1 MNSTNQISVKK
12 TLQYH
17 LASLL
22 LLPGVCFGEKLSK
35 DNLSGVRRNRQL
47 EISFQQFKELTPAS
61 DPDKLEFQK
70 FRLENPVSFEG
81 KDYYGFRFT
90 VPQRANHEDLV
101 WAFLEPNS
109 SSGYSGWYILPEPEK
124 ASAEAIADG
133 KEQGF
138 EGFKDFMRF
147 SKTQYPELHGLPPTG
162 GKWVVLQHLSG
173 ASLQDGRQYLIW
185 FGFKQKAPNRMS
197 LKFTFAS
204 LTDQEAHN
212 RKVME
217 KVLGLHRGNPNADS
231 SNSSE

>member
-1 MNSTNQISVKK
+1 MK
-12 TLQYH
+12 TKIH
-17 LASLL
+17 LLLAAIL
-22 LLPGVCFGEKLSK
+22 LLPCVCFGDKLSK
-35 DNLSGVRRNRQL
+35 DYQAGARRNRQL
-47 EISFQQFKELTPAS
+47 QVSFQQFKELTPAS

-109 SSGYSGWYILPEPEK
+109 SSGFTGWYILPEPEK
-124 ASAEAIADG
+124 TSAEAIAEG

-138 EGFKDFMRF
+138 EGFKDFLYF
-147 SKTQYPELHGLPPTG
+147 PKAQYPELHGLPPTG
-162 GKWVVLQHLSG
+162 GKLVVLQHLSG
-173 ASLQDGRQYLIW
+173 NSLQDGRQYLIW
-185 FGFKQKAPNRMS
+185 FGFKSQKAPNRMS

-212 RKVME
+212 RNVME
-217 KVLGLHRGNPNADS
+217 KVLGLHRGNPKADS